1 MFAWNSYEKGVDI
14 HLQADPTR
22 LELLTSE
29 VDKKKTDFKVDH
41 KKSILEK
48 YGGQEHLEAPP
59 KQLLLAQTVTLI
71 RGFIFCYFPVYFLL
85 FLCFFRYFPFFL
97 PFPGLF
103 CAISCLFSAVSL
115 FIFWWFVVY
124 FCYFLVV
131 FCYFP
136 VYFPLFACLFS
147 AISLFIFC
155 YKIFR
160 IFSDLYYGFLSQSMS
175 FWKQLEMI

>member
-1 MFAWNSYEKGVDI
+1 MDI

-85 FLCFFRYFPFFL
+85 FLCFFRYFPFFSAVS
-97 PFPGLF
+97 PFILRYFLF
-103 CAISCLFSAVSL
+103 IFCCFPVYFLMIRCLFLLFPCCFLLFPCLFSAICV
-115 FIFWWFVVY
+115 FI
-124 FCYFLVV
+124 FCYFLVH
-131 FCYFP
+131 
-136 VYFPLFACLFS
+136 
-147 AISLFIFC
+147 
-155 YKIFR
+155 
-160 IFSDLYYGFLSQSMS
+160 FL
-175 FWKQLEMI
+175 L